1 MQIRLIDNGTPLY
14 RQIVDQI
21 RGRIASGVLAG
32 GSELPPI
39 RKLAEQSAV
48 NPNTVARA
56 YRQLEAEGWIEKR
69 RTRGTFVRSRL
80 PKSGSKQHLH
90 ELDVA
95 IDNTLDLAATS
106 AMDLDAL
113 CRRVRQ
119 RASQRPTTPDS
130 EPKAKHSTR

>member
-21 RGRIASGVLAG
+21 RGRIASGVIAG

-56 YRQLEAEGWIEKR
+56 YRELEEEGWIEKR

-80 PKSGSKQHLH
+80 PKSGSKRHLR

-95 IDNTLDLAATS
+95 LDNTLDLADAAS
-106 AMDLDAL
+106 MDLDAV
-113 CRRVRQ
+113 CRRLLELANGRQ
-119 RASQRPTTPDS
+119 TGSEGRPKNQKPTG
-130 EPKAKHSTR
+130 